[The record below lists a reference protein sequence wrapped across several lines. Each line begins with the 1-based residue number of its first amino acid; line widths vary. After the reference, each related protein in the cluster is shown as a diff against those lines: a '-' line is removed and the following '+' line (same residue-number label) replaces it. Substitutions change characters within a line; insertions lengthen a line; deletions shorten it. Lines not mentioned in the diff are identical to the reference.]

1 MSTLRVTGL
10 KQETSTATN
19 ISLAVGGGV
28 TVAGISTFHNDAVF
42 SNDVTV
48 TGNMNIG
55 GVLTYEDVTSIDSVG
70 IITAR
75 SGIDVGTGT
84 SISSPS
90 SNVLALGTNS
100 EERLRITSG
109 GGVLIGGHT
118 SAVDVGNAPNI
129 EIVNTSTSTLT
140 LARNDT
146 SISSGNDIAAIRVW
160 GNDSNGTYQQCAE
173 ILAEADGD
181 HGTDDKPTALAF
193 KVTADGGS
201 SPTERLRL
209 NSDGKLILSSTQR
222 TTPFISGDGG
232 MCIEQSYDG
241 NLRALTI
248 RNKDTDAAAA
258 TSMCFSLNRSGGDYD
273 FISGQIKS
281 EKEQSWTLSDSTID
295 SSMVFSTTKDN
306 TLTERLHITSDGL
319 IWSKASTSGSENATK
334 GFYHGYSNPSTQT
347 TGMTMKCLGIGGG
360 SGPFDT
366 GVSVNAGNAGGV
378 ALLFATRNTGAGTAT
393 DGAVYLAQFYYNG
406 NNTPLIVHLGGD
418 NWVTWG
424 QTAGNN
430 LQASWSGL
438 SNYTFAMVMVQ

>member
-1 MSTLRVTGL
+1 MASVIRGSG
-10 KQETSTATN
+10 TS
-19 ISLAVGGGV
+19 SLGGDLD
-28 TVAGISTFHNDAVF
+28 IE
-42 SNDVTV
+42 
-48 TGNMNIG
+48 
-55 GVLTYEDVTSIDSVG
+55 GVLTYEDVASVDSIG

-90 SNVLALGTNS
+90 SNVLTLGTNN

-109 GGVLIGGHT
+109 GKIGVNETAPAADLVVKQSGNTFTTQSQTVALFQRSSTAGHGAKIAIVAGTGGSSDINFGNTADEDIGIIQYFHTDNSFRFTTNTSEKLCISSTGGVLIGGHT
-118 SAVDVGNAPNI
+118 TAVDGGNAPNI

-193 KVTADGGS
+193 KVTADGES
-201 SPTERLRL
+201 SPTERLR
-209 NSDGKLILSSTQR
+209 
-222 TTPFISGDGG
+222 
-232 MCIEQSYDG
+232 
-241 NLRALTI
+241 
-248 RNKDTDAAAA
+248 
-258 TSMCFSLNRSGGDYD
+258 
-273 FISGQIKS
+273 
-281 EKEQSWTLSDSTID
+281 
-295 SSMVFSTTKDN
+295 
-306 TLTERLHITSDGL
+306 ITSEGL
-319 IWSKASTSGSENATK
+319 VWNKASTSGAGNTDT
-334 GFYHGYSNPSTQT
+334 GFYHGYSSPSTQS
-347 TGMTMKCLGIGGG
+347 TGITMKTLGVGGG

-378 ALLFATRNTGAGTAT
+378 ALLFATRNTSAGTAT

-430 LQASWSGL
+430 LQASWSGA